1 MLVHIPCK
9 CTVILSHAGKGKCP
23 ACGKEINVRVSNK

>member
-9 CTVILSHAGKGKCP
+9 CVVILHAGKGKCP